1 MLQHQSTKGISLPEI
16 LVVVAG
22 LLLLMAVT
30 VKPLFQTIEY
40 YRLETATQQLAAAM
54 ELARHSAIARNEDV
68 VAALDVDE
76 GAYEVFIDSNF
87 NEARDPSEIILT
99 QQHLPVGVLFD
110 GSGLWGPPSSPSEP
124 VSEPV
129 SFSSHRVVFNP
140 QGKLAG
146 GTGAIY
152 LQNRAAD
159 ARAISFNIAGRMK
172 IYTWQKK
179 STTWK

>member
-1 MLQHQSTKGISLPEI
+1 MLRHQSAEGVSLPEL
-16 LVVVAG
+16 LVVIAG
-22 LLLLMAVT
+22 VLLLMAVT
-30 VKPLFQTIEY
+30 VKPLFQTMEY

-68 VAALDVDE
+68 VAALGVDE
-76 GAYEVFIDSNF
+76 GEYVVFIDSNSD
-87 NEARDPSEIILT
+87 EVRDSSEIILT
-99 QQHLPVGVLFD
+99 QQHLPAGVLFE
-110 GSGLWGPPSSPSEP
+110 GTGLWGPPSSPSEA
-124 VSEPV
+124 VSDPV
-129 SFSSHRVVFNP
+129 SFSSHRVIFNP

-146 GTGAIY
+146 GTGTIY